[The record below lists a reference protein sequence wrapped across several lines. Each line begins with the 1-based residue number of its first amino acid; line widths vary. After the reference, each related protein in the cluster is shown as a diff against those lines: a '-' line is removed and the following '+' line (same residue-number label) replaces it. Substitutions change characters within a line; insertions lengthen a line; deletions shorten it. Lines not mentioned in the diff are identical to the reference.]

1 MSESEEG
8 STAFSKSLPR
18 ACDTCRG
25 RKIRCDKTIP
35 CSNCK
40 TAGVACKITSRSNDI
55 TKSRSRVLISSQY
68 EQKIDRMEQ
77 RLESIEKLLQ
87 ALASTTKA
95 PDCIQSG
102 PSSVTFTPAPSTSAP
117 APTPR
122 VEQFEGESS
131 LVAHSRQAH
140 EALQHLLEAAP
151 TTIRNDPNTV
161 NALAALRN
169 LLEKHRSEPPSLN
182 LLSRVGSPD
191 DLQHSELPPRDEILR
206 LFAYVE
212 ADDLNDM
219 FTWWLFDD
227 VQDFYK
233 MYDEFCHSSTCPLAI
248 SILVYC
254 ALCWLLEGNP
264 IMQRAGVNMSKYA
277 AYVPICHRHLA
288 TCISSYNLFLEPT
301 DINIAALASAAAYA
315 IYTADINA
323 AWTLSSTAAR
333 LCQSL
338 GYHRLSTDKSGDT
351 TLYEKRAML
360 FWSVYFMDKSL
371 SLRLGRASA
380 LQDFDI
386 STSPKDVFDIWH
398 SQNTFDYKTAKLT
411 EWLSLSLDMA
421 KIQGAIYDK
430 LYAPGSIKSL
440 PERQRQGQELIIKIH
455 EILSMNQKCF
465 EDSGWL
471 QEYSS
476 FYKESSDV
484 ILYSL
489 FTLVYRA
496 MPEVSNAQQ
505 LSLQAARSTMQVHY
519 SCSKKAE
526 FMGSEFK
533 LEYMTWSIMLCPFTS
548 FIVLFRNAVTDLN
561 IDDLKLLEDFVA
573 SIEWLNDRNQRE
585 PLQRFQQLCHAFYN
599 LAKHFVAA
607 RLRADHEHQASSS
620 AELFMNTM
628 QTTDF
633 DQSLNDVAFPEDF
646 QTWMDTN
653 MDFMNDNWLAFG
665 TL

>member
-1 MSESEEG
+1 MTDSEEG

-18 ACDTCRG
+18 ACDTCRT
-25 RKIRCDKTIP
+25 RKIRCDKTTP
-35 CSNCK
+35 CSNWYESQ
-40 TAGVACKITSRSNDI
+40 ITHESVL
-55 TKSRSRVLISSQY
+55 VLI
-68 EQKIDRMEQ
+68 I
-77 RLESIEKLLQ
+77 
-87 ALASTTKA
+87 
-95 PDCIQSG
+95 
-102 PSSVTFTPAPSTSAP
+102 V
-117 APTPR
+117 
-122 VEQFEGESS
+122 V
-131 LVAHSRQAH
+131 
-140 EALQHLLEAAP
+140 
-151 TTIRNDPNTV
+151 
-161 NALAALRN
+161 
-169 LLEKHRSEPPSLN
+169 
-182 LLSRVGSPD
+182 
-191 DLQHSELPPRDEILR
+191 
-206 LFAYVE
+206 
-212 ADDLNDM
+212 ADDLHDM

-233 MYDEFCHSSTCPLAI
+233 MYDEFCHSPSTCPLAI

-264 IMQRAGVNMSKYA
+264 VMQRAGLNMSEYA

-301 DINIAALASAAAYA
+301 DINIAALSSAAAYA

-323 AWTLSSTAAR
+323 AWTLTSTAAR

-338 GYHRLSTDKSGDT
+338 GYHRLIPDRSGDT
-351 TLYEKRAML
+351 KLYEKRAML
-360 FWSVYFMDKSL
+360 FWSVYFIDKSL
-371 SLRLGRASA
+371 SLRLGRSSA

-386 STSPKDVFDIWH
+386 STSAKDIFDIW
-398 SQNTFDYKTAKLT
+398 SNQEPFDYKTAKLA
-411 EWLSLSLDMA
+411 EWLSLSLEMA
-421 KIQGAIYDK
+421 KIQ
-430 LYAPGSIKSL
+430 
-440 PERQRQGQELIIKIH
+440 
-455 EILSMNQKCF
+455 CF
-465 EDSGWL
+465 AEPGWL
-471 QEYSS
+471 QEYTS

-548 FIVLFRNAVTDLN
+548 FIVLFRNVVTDLN

-607 RLRADHEHQASSS
+607 RLRADHEHRTSSN
-620 AELFMNTM
+620 AGRTLPVNTM
-628 QTTDF
+628 QQTTDF
-633 DQSLNDVAFPEDF
+633 DQSLSDVAFPEDF

>member
-1 MSESEEG
+1 MERPLSAGHCQEHVTFVEY
-8 STAFSKSLPR
+8 
-18 ACDTCRG
+18 G
-25 RKIRCDKTIP
+25 RYDATRPYPALIARLLE
-35 CSNCK
+35 
-40 TAGVACKITSRSNDI
+40 
-55 TKSRSRVLISSQY
+55 VLISNQY

-87 ALASTTKA
+87 VLASGTKIPSECQSA
-95 PDCIQSG
+95 SG
-102 PSSVTFTPAPSTSAP
+102 PSSVTFTPTPSTSLP
-117 APTPR
+117 IRTPQ
-122 VEQFEGESS
+122 VEHFEGESS

-151 TTIRNDPNTV
+151 ITIRNDPNTV
-161 NALAALRN
+161 NALASLRN
-169 LLEKHRSEPPSLN
+169 LLEKHRSEPPSIS
-182 LLSRVGSPD
+182 LLSSAGSPT
-191 DLQHSELPPRDEILR
+191 DLQHSELPPREEVLK

-212 ADDLNDM
+212 ADDLQDM
-219 FTWWLFDD
+219 FTLWLFDD
-227 VQDFYK
+227 VQHFYR
-233 MYDEFCHSSTCPLAI
+233 MYDEFCRSPSTCPLGI
-248 SILVYC
+248 SVLVYC
-254 ALCWLLEGNP
+254 TLCWLVEGNQ
-264 IMQRAGVNMSKYA
+264 IMQRAGVDMSKYA
-277 AYVPICHRHLA
+277 DYVPVCYKHLA

-301 DINIAALASAAAYA
+301 DNNIQALSSAAAFA

-323 AWTLSSTAAR
+323 AWTLTSTAAR

-338 GYHRLSTDKSGDT
+338 GYHRLLPNRSGDNEV
-351 TLYEKRAML
+351 YVKRAML
-360 FWSVYFMDKSL
+360 FWSVYFIDKSL

-386 STSPKDVFDIWH
+386 STSSKEVFEIWK
-398 SQNTFDYKTAKLT
+398 SQGPLDYKTAKLT
-411 EWLSLSLDMA
+411 EWLDLSLEMA
-421 KIQGAIYDK
+421 RIQGAIYDK
-430 LYAPGSIKSL
+430 LYAPGGIKALS
-440 PERQRQGQELIIKIH
+440 ERQRQGQEFIIKIH
-455 EILSMNQKCF
+455 EVLSMNQKCF
-465 EDSGWL
+465 AEPGWL

-496 MPEVSNAQQ
+496 MPEAANAQQ

-526 FMGSEFK
+526 FMGSEFR

-548 FIVLFRNAVTDLN
+548 FIVLFRNVITNLN

-573 SIEWLNDRNQRE
+573 SIEWLNDKNQRE

-607 RLRADHEHQASSS
+607 RLRADNEHKASTGASQM
-620 AELFMNTM
+620 LVMDTM
-628 QTTDF
+628 QQTAGF
-633 DQSLNDVAFPEDF
+633 DQPLNDLAFPEDF

>member
-1 MSESEEG
+1 MY
-8 STAFSKSLPR
+8 
-18 ACDTCRG
+18 
-25 RKIRCDKTIP
+25 
-35 CSNCK
+35 
-40 TAGVACKITSRSNDI
+40 
-55 TKSRSRVLISSQY
+55 LIGIS

-87 ALASTTKA
+87 LLASTAKT
-95 PDCIQSG
+95 PGDTQSG
-102 PSSVTFTPAPSTSAP
+102 PSSVEFTPAPSASVP
-117 APTPR
+117 IPTPQ

-191 DLQHSELPPRDEILR
+191 DLQHSELPPRDVILK
-206 LFAYVE
+206 LFAHVE
-212 ADDLNDM
+212 ADDLHDM

-233 MYDEFCHSSTCPLAI
+233 MYDEFCHSPSTCPLAI

-264 IMQRAGVNMSKYA
+264 VMQRAGLNMSEYA

-288 TCISSYNLFLEPT
+288 TCISSYNLFLDPT
-301 DINIAALASAAAYA
+301 DINIAALSSAAAYA

-323 AWTLSSTAAR
+323 AWTLTSTAAR

-338 GYHRLSTDKSGDT
+338 GYHRLIPDRSGDT
-351 TLYEKRAML
+351 KLYEKRAML
-360 FWSVYFMDKSL
+360 FWSVYFIDKSL
-371 SLRLGRASA
+371 SLRLGRSSA

-386 STSPKDVFDIWH
+386 STSAKDIFDIW
-398 SQNTFDYKTAKLT
+398 SNQEPFDYKTAKLA
-411 EWLSLSLDMA
+411 EWLSLSLEMA

-430 LYAPGSIKSL
+430 LYAPGSIKALS
-440 PERQRQGQELIIKIH
+440 ERQIQGQEFIIKIH

-465 EDSGWL
+465 AEPGWL
-471 QEYSS
+471 QEYTS

-496 MPEVSNAQQ
+496 MPEVSNAQH

-548 FIVLFRNAVTDLN
+548 FIVLFRNVVTDLN

-573 SIEWLNDRNQRE
+573 SIEWLNDKNQRE

-607 RLRADHEHQASSS
+607 RLRADHEHRTSSNAGRTLTVS
-620 AELFMNTM
+620 TM
-628 QTTDF
+628 QQTTDF
-633 DQSLNDVAFPEDF
+633 DQSLSDVAFPEDF

>member
-1 MSESEEG
+1 MFIG
-8 STAFSKSLPR
+8 STYLE
-18 ACDTCRG
+18 
-25 RKIRCDKTIP
+25 
-35 CSNCK
+35 N
-40 TAGVACKITSRSNDI
+40 VDI
-55 TKSRSRVLISSQY
+55 

-87 ALASTTKA
+87 VLASGTKT
-95 PDCIQSG
+95 PSECIQSTSG
-102 PSSVTFTPAPSTSAP
+102 PSSVTFTPTPSTSLP
-117 APTPR
+117 VRTPQ
-122 VEQFEGESS
+122 VERFEGESS

-151 TTIRNDPNTV
+151 TTIRNDPSTV
-161 NALAALRN
+161 NALASLRS
-169 LLEKHRSEPPSLN
+169 LLEKHRSEPPSVN
-182 LLSRVGSPD
+182 LLSRVVSLN
-191 DLQHSELPPRDEILR
+191 DLQHSELPPREEVLR

-212 ADDLNDM
+212 ADDLHEM

-227 VQDFYK
+227 VQDFYR
-233 MYDEFCHSSTCPLAI
+233 MYDELCHSPSTCSLAI
-248 SILVYC
+248 STLVYC
-254 ALCWLLEGNP
+254 VLCWLLEGNP

-277 AYVPICHRHLA
+277 DYVPVCYKHLA
-288 TCISSYNLFLEPT
+288 TCISSYNLFVEPT
-301 DINIAALASAAAYA
+301 DDNIAALSSAAAFA

-323 AWTLSSTAAR
+323 AWTLTSNAAR

-338 GYHRLSTDKSGDT
+338 GYHRLIPNRSGDNEA
-351 TLYEKRAML
+351 YVKRAML
-360 FWSVYFMDKSL
+360 FWSVYFIDKSL
-371 SLRLGRASA
+371 SLRLGRAAA

-386 STSPKDVFDIWH
+386 STSPKEVLNIWKD
-398 SQNTFDYKTAKLT
+398 QGPGPFDYKHDKLM
-411 EWLSLSLDMA
+411 EWLDLSLEMA
-421 KIQGAIYDK
+421 RIQGAIYDK
-430 LYAPGSIKSL
+430 LYAPGGIKSL
-440 PERQRQGQELIIKIH
+440 SERQRQGQEFIIKIH
-455 EILSMNQKCF
+455 EVLAMNQKCF
-465 EDSGWL
+465 AEPGWL
-471 QEYSS
+471 QEYTS

-496 MPEVSNAQQ
+496 MPEAANAQQ

-548 FIVLFRNAVTDLN
+548 FIVLFRNVITDLN

-573 SIEWLNDRNQRE
+573 SIEWLNDKNQRE

-607 RLRADHEHQASSS
+607 RLRAANEHNASTNSS
-620 AELFMNTM
+620 QMLVMDTLQ
-628 QTTDF
+628 QTAGF
-633 DQSLNDVAFPEDF
+633 DQSLNDLAFPEDF